1 MVDAG
6 VTARIATLL
15 AANDRAPVG
24 AAVYPCCKI
33 PLRRPRHDDRRVP
46 NERALEVSRIGQLS
60 LKRQIAPG
68 RTTKDALLLEVVD
81 FPRAVHV
88 EWNGCVR
95 QVLQIGGHGSTTER
109 RVGKE
114 CVSTLRSGGS
124 SYN

>member
-6 VTARIATLL
+6 GTARIATLL

-46 NERALEVSRIGQLS
+46 NERALEVSRIWQLS

-68 RTTKDALLLEVVD
+68 RTTKSARLLQAAYVL
-81 FPRAVHV
+81 RAVTADLKARPIATH
-88 EWNGCVR
+88 N
-95 QVLQIGGHGSTTER
+95 GSTTVR
-109 RVGKE
+109 LWT
-114 CVSTLRSGGS
+114 SPIF
-124 SYN
+124 Y

>member
-33 PLRRPRHDDRRVP
+33 PLWRPRHDDRRVP

-88 EWNGCVR
+88 EWNGRPIATRKVHR
-95 QVLQIGGHGSTTER
+95 SEER

-114 CVSTLRSGGS
+114 CVSTCRSRWS
-124 SYN
+124 PYH